1 MHSRNNLNL
10 FIMVKFNNILIIGL
24 GMMGGSLC
32 KSIKKNKLST
42 KISAFDTDEDAL
54 TYALKKKIINFKV
67 TDLGKMEHPDLII
80 ICTPLS
86 SYLSIVKKILI
97 SVKKSTLVTDI
108 GSSKGGVHR
117 MVTKLFHDSN
127 KTFLSSHPMVGSEK
141 SGVKSNRK
149 DMYRNKVVFILDKDR
164 ASKRSFLILKN
175 FWESIGSVTHEID
188 SKTHDL
194 LMSQTSHIAHLM
206 SYIFVKS
213 IPQSI
218 LNENL
223 PLLLGGGIKEHI
235 RLSKSNPQMWT
246 DIFLNNKKN
255 ILKTLNRIQKNTAII
270 KSMIQASSE
279 TEIKSLLKSTYN
291 KTK

>member
-1 MHSRNNLNL
+1 
-10 FIMVKFNNILIIGL
+10 
-24 GMMGGSLC
+24 MGGSLC
-32 KSIKKNKLST
+32 KSIKKHKLAE
-42 KISAFDTDEDAL
+42 KISAFDIDQDAL
-54 TYALKKKIINFKV
+54 TYALKNKFINYQV
-67 TDLGKMEHPDLII
+67 NDLGKMKHPDLII

-86 SYLSIVKKILI
+86 SYISVVKKLLLT
-97 SVKKSTLVTDI
+97 VKKSTLVTDI

-117 MVTKLFHDSN
+117 TITKLFHNSN

-141 SGVKSNRK
+141 SGVKFHRN
-149 DMYRNKVVFILDKDR
+149 DMYKNKVVFILDKDSVSR
-164 ASKRSFLILKN
+164 RSYTKLKN
-175 FWESIGSVTHEID
+175 FWECIGSVTHEID

-213 IPQSI
+213 LPQSI

-246 DIFLNNKKN
+246 DIFLNNKSN
-255 ILKTLNRIQKNTAII
+255 IIKTLSRIQKNTEII
-270 KSMIQASSE
+270 KGLIQTSNK
-279 TEIKSLLKSTYN
+279 TEIKSLLKSTCS